1 MDRAA
6 DPAHA
11 AGAPLPNP
19 LRNTG
24 KSCRTLR
31 CRSPG
36 FKSPRARHH
45 LPSRRYGE
53 EVMAWVKLKPGATAT
68 SKELTD
74 YCKGKIAYFKIP
86 SYFKFTD
93 TYPMT
98 VTGKIQKFKIR
109 EISTK
114 ELGLEEAAAVKT
126 A

>member
-1 MDRAA
+1 ME
-6 DPAHA
+6 
-11 AGAPLPNP
+11 G
-19 LRNTG
+19 
-24 KSCRTLR
+24 S
-31 CRSPG
+31 G